1 MEVDTR
7 LGVAERTAYGLG
19 NFANAFI
26 FIAIMAFLTFYY
38 TDVIGLN
45 AGVIGIIML
54 VSRVF
59 DGITDLVMGYIVDHT
74 KPSKF
79 GKARTW
85 FLRSCIPFAISGVL
99 VFMVPSG
106 ASDIIK
112 YIFVFLTYNLC
123 NAIFYTAVTVSYNT
137 LMVNITRNSLERG
150 ILGIFLMVCSTLGG
164 LVVTSSCLN
173 LVDFF
178 GGDASAWTKT
188 VLVYS
193 IIGLIAHLICIF
205 GTKERVVEAP
215 AAETAENS
223 IQREKAPGFVESFK
237 YLIKNKYWIMLAGS
251 FAVYWIGYTL
261 MNSGHIYY
269 AQYILGDQGYQPV
282 IANVIQVVT
291 LIAMLAAFIPMRL
304 LGKGNSVR
312 IGALI
317 AVIAYALQ
325 IFVARDYTGILICSA
340 LKGFGYGMFC
350 AVIGGMNPDALDYGE
365 WKFHK
370 NVTGMGVAAV
380 SFGQKVGTGLGGAIF
395 GLVLDMGH
403 YDGTAAV
410 QAESALRSISIN
422 YTWLPLI
429 CAILSLVFMLG
440 YNLDKKLPQI
450 QEELKNGR
458 AEVKKNTAN

>member
-74 KPSKF
+74 KPSRF
-79 GKARTW
+79 GKTRTW

-164 LVVTSSCLN
+164 LVVTSSCL
-173 LVDFF
+173 
-178 GGDASAWTKT
+178 
-188 VLVYS
+188 
-193 IIGLIAHLICIF
+193 
-205 GTKERVVEAP
+205 
-215 AAETAENS
+215 
-223 IQREKAPGFVESFK
+223 

-458 AEVKKNTAN
+458 TEGRK

>member
-74 KPSKF
+74 KPSRF

-164 LVVTSSCLN
+164 LVVTSSCL
-173 LVDFF
+173 
-178 GGDASAWTKT
+178 
-188 VLVYS
+188 
-193 IIGLIAHLICIF
+193 
-205 GTKERVVEAP
+205 
-215 AAETAENS
+215 
-223 IQREKAPGFVESFK
+223 

-312 IGALI
+312 IGVLI

-458 AEVKKNTAN
+458 TEGRK

>member
-74 KPSKF
+74 KPSRF

-150 ILGIFLMVCSTLGG
+150 ILGIFLMICSTLGG
-164 LVVTSSCLN
+164 LVVTSSCL
-173 LVDFF
+173 
-178 GGDASAWTKT
+178 
-188 VLVYS
+188 
-193 IIGLIAHLICIF
+193 
-205 GTKERVVEAP
+205 
-215 AAETAENS
+215 
-223 IQREKAPGFVESFK
+223 
-237 YLIKNKYWIMLAGS
+237 YLIKNKYWIMLTGS

-350 AVIGGMNPDALDYGE
+350 AVIGGMNLDALDYGE

-380 SFGQKVGTGLGGAIF
+380 SFGQKVGAGLGGAIF

-450 QEELKNGR
+450 REELKNGR
-458 AEVKKNTAN
+458 TEGRK

>member
-1 MEVDTR
+1 MKLFTNSMEVDTR

-74 KPSKF
+74 KPSRF
-79 GKARTW
+79 GKTRTW

-164 LVVTSSCLN
+164 LVVTSSCL
-173 LVDFF
+173 
-178 GGDASAWTKT
+178 
-188 VLVYS
+188 
-193 IIGLIAHLICIF
+193 
-205 GTKERVVEAP
+205 
-215 AAETAENS
+215 
-223 IQREKAPGFVESFK
+223 

-458 AEVKKNTAN
+458 TEGRK

>member
-1 MEVDTR
+1 MKLFTNSMEVDTR

-74 KPSKF
+74 KPSRF

-164 LVVTSSCLN
+164 LVVTSSCL
-173 LVDFF
+173 
-178 GGDASAWTKT
+178 
-188 VLVYS
+188 
-193 IIGLIAHLICIF
+193 
-205 GTKERVVEAP
+205 
-215 AAETAENS
+215 
-223 IQREKAPGFVESFK
+223 

-312 IGALI
+312 IGVLI

-458 AEVKKNTAN
+458 TEGRK